1 MQTQSASQ
9 QASRQSAAQESQAS
23 RQAAAQESQ
32 ASRQS
37 AQSANR
43 EDWQSYGQQQ
53 QQSRQSYGQQQ
64 QQSRQNYASNYDDY
78 HGGCCYGGAYGR
90 YYPSTGGAYAAGVV
104 TGAVIGST
112 MTAAAFS
119 AQASSCT
126 TVIAHGVTYYQC
138 GSTWYQ
144 PTTQGSQVTY
154 IVVNPPK

>member
-1 MQTQSASQ
+1 MIITF
-9 QASRQSAAQESQAS
+9 RLLLCG
-23 RQAAAQESQ
+23 
-32 ASRQS
+32 
-37 AQSANR
+37 
-43 EDWQSYGQQQ
+43 Y
-53 QQSRQSYGQQQ
+53 
-64 QQSRQNYASNYDDY
+64 
-78 HGGCCYGGAYGR
+78 YGGYYGG

-119 AQASSCT
+119 AQATTCT
-126 TVIAHGVTYYQC
+126 KVIVSGITYYQC